1 MEADKLLF
9 DGNQDLL
16 CKLNQELED
25 LIRKRLEYERLE
37 IDYIALF
44 LLQSVQELSTEQLKE
59 LRKVKASIYSLIKP
73 EFEDLDDYS
82 KFRVI
87 LDFIS
92 GMTDQFALNHYQKL
106 SGQKII

>member
-1 MEADKLLF
+1 MYRKAYDVLF
-9 DGNQDLL
+9 EKQFLE
-16 CKLNQELED
+16 ELTKD
-25 LIRKRLEYERLE
+25 
-37 IDYIALF
+37 
-44 LLQSVQELSTEQLKE
+44 EQRE
-59 LRKVKASIYSLIKP
+59 LRTIKNKIHKLIKP
-73 EFEDLDDYS
+73 TFDDLSDYY